1 MHKAR
6 IVRAEY
12 RQKLLNPELKNR
24 LIDILEEWLEAIHD
38 GTANYRLAEEGYEKK
53 ISPDSADSLIGTI
66 MEWYREEFSVNR
78 AYWNE
83 LGIYQIPDY
92 TQIRGQARIAF
103 AQDLH
108 RAVADLP

>member
-12 RQKLLNPELKNR
+12 RQKLLNPELKNI
-24 LIDILEEWLEAIHD
+24 LIDIMEDWLEAIHD
-38 GTANYRLAEEGYEKK
+38 GTANYRSPAEDYKK
-53 ISPDSADSLIGTI
+53 EISPDAADSLIDAI
-66 MEWYREEFSVNR
+66 MEWYREELSVNR
-78 AYWNE
+78 VYWNE
-83 LGIYQIPDY
+83 LGICQIPDY

-108 RAVADLP
+108 RAVAELP